1 MLELFKVSYL
11 LGKEEDGFET
21 RMPCNPGSLC
31 KPDGCKPYQQGCI
44 PYDD

>member
-11 LGKEEDGFET
+11 LGKEEDLFEN
-21 RMPCNPGSLC
+21 RVGCVPGDLC
-31 KPDGCKPYQQGCI
+31 KPDGCKPYQQGCT